1 MEEKEYRDVV
11 SVTYMYLKKAK
22 WKTKLKVINRKEL
35 EYYQN
40 NYRIIQ
46 VVDYDITEDYRREE
60 S

>member
-1 MEEKEYRDVV
+1 MGEKEYSDVV

-46 VVDYDITEDYRREE
+46 VVDYDITEDYCREE